1 MAAVPFADPESV
13 PGLAELYA
21 EIAQTK
27 RGNPLRPN
35 ATVSNMGKVLG
46 HSPHGLRAHQGL
58 TRFVLDGSI
67 VPVELRSLASLRTA
81 AVIGCDYIIHNNLPR
96 ARKTRLTEA
105 KIQAVLTGADADF
118 DPREKAVVAYAEQV
132 ARQRKADPAT
142 IAEMKR
148 LFSLREISE
157 IVLTVATY
165 HLVAAIVMPMAVEPD
180 VHPEA
185 DKTKG

>member
-1 MAAVPFADPESV
+1 MAAIPFADPESV

-35 ATVSNMGKVLG
+35 AAVSNMGKVLG
-46 HSPHGLRAHQGL
+46 HSPDALRAHQNL
-58 TRFVLDGSI
+58 TRFVLDRSV

-81 AVIGCDYIIHNNLPR
+81 AAIGCNYIIHNNLPR
-96 ARKTRLTEA
+96 ARKTGLTEA
-105 KIQAVLTGADADF
+105 KIQAVLNGSDAPF
-118 DPREKAVVAYAEQV
+118 DAREKAVVAYAEQV
-132 ARQRKADPAT
+132 SGQRKADPAT
-142 IAEMKR
+142 IAEMQR

-165 HLVAAIVMPMAVEPD
+165 HLVAAIVMPMAVDPD

-185 DKTKG
+185 DKAKA